1 MRKVLPIIVLTLIL
15 SHSFAQTS
23 TKTGTYLD
31 KPLVADSSEIIMIP
45 ISYHTDI
52 LSSNK
57 ITLYDN
63 YYANIIFYNF
73 KLDSSKKLFPND
85 TYIANFKSNMYN
97 RFYDEKIQNKNIS
110 KDWIL
115 YKVKNSDRNKNGK
128 IDSKDPSIL
137 YISDKYGNNLQQLS
151 TQNENVIDIELYDYE
166 NFALIKFQNDLNNDL
181 NFTSDDK
188 EFYYLK
194 LDLKSLTFGKKI
206 EIK

>member
-1 MRKVLPIIVLTLIL
+1 MKKVLPILVLTLIL
-15 SHSFAQTS
+15 NHSFAQTS
-23 TKTGTYLD
+23 SKFGMYLD
-31 KPLVADSSEIIMIP
+31 KPLIADSSEIIMIP
-45 ISYHTDI
+45 ISYHTDF

-63 YYANIIFYNF
+63 YYSNIIFYNF
-73 KLDSSKKLFPND
+73 KLDSTKKLFPHD
-85 TYIANFKSNMYN
+85 TYIASFKSNMYN
-97 RFYDEKIQNKNIS
+97 RFYDEQLKNKNIS

-151 TQNENVIDIELYDYE
+151 TQNENVVDIELYDYE

-188 EFYYLK
+188 DFYYLK

-206 EIK
+206 ELK